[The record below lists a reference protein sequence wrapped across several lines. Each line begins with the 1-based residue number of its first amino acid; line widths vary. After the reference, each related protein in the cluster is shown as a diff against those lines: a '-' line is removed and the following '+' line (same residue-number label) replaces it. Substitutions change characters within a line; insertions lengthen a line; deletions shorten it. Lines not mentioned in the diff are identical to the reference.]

1 MIYINFKKGQGLG
14 NQLWLYA
21 SALNIAKK
29 NNMKL
34 IILNYKNF
42 VAKSFLTLK
51 FSKLKKKKIDNYFF
65 ERFYYDKD
73 LNYISHFFDE
83 RSLYI
88 KKNTLLEGYFQDERY
103 LDKKKLDINKYIFF
117 KNKKKLNSVYLDKK
131 SCILNIRG
139 GEYKRHSD
147 LILPKNY
154 WTNAIQL
161 MIKKKITKF
170 LIITDDT
177 NYCKKLLPG
186 YPIISGSIEKCF
198 MYLYKA
204 KNLIVSN
211 SSFSYFPIYMQNNIP
226 YVIAP
231 GYWARHN
238 SKLRRWASVSNY
250 YPGWEWIDD
259 RGLIMKKNQ
268 IIKSL
273 TKTENMYKMKYN
285 LLSEFNKFDHL
296 GIRKYMPVILKRY
309 IKKILSYLFPLKFG

>member
-14 NQLWLYA
+14 NQLWLYI

-29 NNMKL
+29 KKMRAV
-34 IILNYKNF
+34 ILNYKNF

-51 FSKLKKKKIDNYFF
+51 FSKLKKNKIDHHFY
-65 ERFYYDKD
+65 ERFYYDQD

-83 RSLYI
+83 RFLFI

-103 LDKKKLDINKYIFF
+103 LGKKKLDINKYVLF
-117 KNKKKLNSVYLDKK
+117 KNIKKLNTIYLDNKT
-131 SCILNIRG
+131 CVLNIRG

-154 WTNAIQL
+154 WTNAIKL
-161 MIKKKITKF
+161 MIKKKMTKF
-170 LIITDDT
+170 LIVTDDE

-186 YPIISGSIEKCF
+186 YSIISGSIEKCF

-211 SSFSYFPIYMQNNIP
+211 SSFSYFPIYMQNSTP

-238 SKLRRWASVSNY
+238 SKLKRWGSVSNY
-250 YPGWEWIDD
+250 YPSWKWID
-259 RGLIMKKNQ
+259 RSGAIMKKNQ
-268 IIKSL
+268 IIKSIK
-273 TKTENMYKMKYN
+273 KTENIYKINYN

-296 GIRKYMPVILKRY
+296 GIRKYVPKILRSY